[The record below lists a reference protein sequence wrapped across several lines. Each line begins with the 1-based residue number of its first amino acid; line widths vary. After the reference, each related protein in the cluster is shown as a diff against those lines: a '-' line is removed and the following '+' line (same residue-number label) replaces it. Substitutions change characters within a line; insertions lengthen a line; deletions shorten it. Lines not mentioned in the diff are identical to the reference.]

1 MFDPTVTP
9 FTYSYRVKFKG
20 ETSTCVNVSVMS
32 QLQTN
37 STDLSKMFKQCKKKP
52 TKQLFSINKITF
64 IRCYAG
70 RSVADL
76 DHTVSQF

>member
-9 FTYSYRVKFKG
+9 FTYSYRVKFMG

-32 QLQTN
+32 KPN